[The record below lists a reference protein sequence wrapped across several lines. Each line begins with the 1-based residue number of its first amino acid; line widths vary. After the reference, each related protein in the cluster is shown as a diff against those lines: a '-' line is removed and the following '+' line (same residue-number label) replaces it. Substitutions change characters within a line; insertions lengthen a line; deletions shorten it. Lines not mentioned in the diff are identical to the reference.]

1 MNDIV
6 ISLCAF
12 VANCRSAE
20 RQL

>member
-20 RQL
+20 REL